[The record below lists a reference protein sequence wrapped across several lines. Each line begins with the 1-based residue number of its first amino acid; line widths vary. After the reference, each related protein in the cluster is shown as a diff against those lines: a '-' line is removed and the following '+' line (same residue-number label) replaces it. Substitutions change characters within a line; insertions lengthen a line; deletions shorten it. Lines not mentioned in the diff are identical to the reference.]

1 MTHYIKFFIPLIA
14 LSFASCEID
23 NYEPPTSMLT
33 GTVVYDG
40 KPIGVRSGGVQL
52 ELWQPGFA
60 LNTKI
65 PVNIDQDGRF
75 AASLF
80 DGTYKLT
87 FLAGNGPWVVSTD
100 TIVVNLSGS
109 ADITVPAEPYYTIG
123 DETIARNGES
133 IEASF
138 RTLAVNESRA
148 LESVGLYIGTTTVLD
163 NINNKQKVELP
174 AADIT
179 SLDEPI
185 DLAVTL
191 GADLSARAYVFA
203 RIGVRTSGVNEML
216 FSPVFKINR

>member
-1 MTHYIKFFIPLIA
+1 MTPYIKFLVPLII

-23 NYEPPTSMLT
+23 NYDPPTSTLT
-33 GTVVYDG
+33 GTVTYDG
-40 KPIGVRSGGVQL
+40 TPIGVRSGGVQL

-100 TIVVNLSGS
+100 TIVVNLNGS
-109 ADITVPAEPYYTIG
+109 ADITVPVEPYYTIR
-123 DETIARNGES
+123 DETVTRNGEN

-138 RTLAVNESRA
+138 RILAVNDSRT
-148 LESVGLYIGTTTVLD
+148 LQSVGLYVGTTAILD
-163 NINNKQKVELP
+163 NINNKLKIELP
-174 AADIT
+174 ATDIAA
-179 SLDEPI
+179 LNDPI
-185 DLAVTL
+185 DLAVNL
-191 GADLSARAYVFA
+191 GADLSSKAYVFA

>member
-65 PVNIDQDGRF
+65 PVNVDQDGRF

-87 FLAGNGPWVVSTD
+87 FLAGNGPWAVSTD
-100 TIVVNLSGS
+100 TIIVNLNGS

-123 DETIARNGES
+123 DETVARNGES

-138 RTLAVNESRA
+138 RALAVNESRA

>member
-1 MTHYIKFFIPLIA
+1 MIHYIKLIVPLII
-14 LSFASCEID
+14 LSFASCELD
-23 NYEPPTSMLT
+23 NYEPPTSTLT
-33 GTVVYDG
+33 GTVTYDG

-65 PVNIDQDGRF
+65 PVNIDQEGRF
-75 AASLF
+75 SASLF

-100 TIVVNLSGS
+100 TIVVHLNGS
-109 ADITVPAEPYYTIG
+109 ADITVPAEPYYTISE
-123 DETIARNGES
+123 ETVARNGEN

-138 RTLAVNESRA
+138 RALAVNDSRA
-148 LESVGLYIGTTTVLD
+148 LQSVGLYVGTTAILD
-163 NINNKQKVELP
+163 NINNKLKVELP
-174 AADIT
+174 AADIAT
-179 SLDEPI
+179 LDDPI
-185 DLAVTL
+185 SLAVNL
-191 GADLSARAYVFA
+191 GPELSSRAYVYA

>member
-52 ELWQPGFA
+52 ELWQPGYA

-65 PVNIDQDGRF
+65 PVNIDQNGRF
-75 AASLF
+75 SASLF

-87 FLAGNGPWVVSTD
+87 FLAGNGPWAVSTD

-109 ADITVPAEPYYTIG
+109 ADITVPAEPYYTIT
-123 DETIARNGES
+123 DEAVTRNGEN
-133 IEASF
+133 IDASF
-138 RTLAVNESRA
+138 RVLAVDGSRA
-148 LESVGLYIGTTTVLD
+148 LESVGLYLGTTTVLD
-163 NINNKQKVELP
+163 NINNSSKVELP
-174 AADIT
+174 AADI
-179 SLDEPI
+179 SDESVN
-185 DLAVTL
+185 LAITL
-191 GADLSARAYVFA
+191 
-203 RIGVRTSGVNEML
+203 N
-216 FSPVFKINR
+216 P

>member
-65 PVNIDQDGRF
+65 PVNVDQDGRF

>member
-65 PVNIDQDGRF
+65 PVNVDQDGRF

-174 AADIT
+174 ATDIT